1 MYPTL
6 LNFQCLLDISGCYL
20 SLNIIPVLNRKN
32 TFREVILKIQGGISE
47 NWLFLCNIA
56 YLPCC

>member
-56 YLPCC
+56 